1 MNDEIVPAFLSTN
14 EALTLVCFVFT
25 VILIVITTSDIARK
39 TNTLSHAS
47 GLEFEER
54 VNYYLETGH
63 AYIDEETGEF
73 VWNE

>member
-1 MNDEIVPAFLSTN
+1 MSHEFDPPFISTN
-14 EALTLVCFVFT
+14 EALTLVCFVAIA
-25 VILIVITTSDIARK
+25 ILIVITTSDIARK

-54 VNYYLETGH
+54 VNHYLEAGH
-63 AYIDEETGEF
+63 AYIDQDTGEF